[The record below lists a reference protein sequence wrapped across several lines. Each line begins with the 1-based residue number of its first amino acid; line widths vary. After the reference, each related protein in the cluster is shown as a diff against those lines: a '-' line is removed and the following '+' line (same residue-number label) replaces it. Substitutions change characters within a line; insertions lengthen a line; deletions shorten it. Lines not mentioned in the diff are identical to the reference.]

1 VFPAEG
7 EIGLD
12 TDRDWAL
19 DLRPR
24 RRFDQRPQEPTTRI
38 NDAIRVPQV
47 RLIGADGEQIGIKS
61 TDEALKYAWDAN
73 LDLVEVAPDAKP
85 PVCRVMDYSKYKYEQ
100 EQKAK
105 LARKHQ
111 STITIKEI
119 KLRPK
124 IDPHDYNTKK
134 GHVIRFLKN
143 RDKVKVTIMFRGR
156 EMTHPERGRV
166 LLLRLAEEV
175 QDLGIVESAPLQD
188 GRNMVM
194 MLAPHKNVLAPAA
207 GGEGSPQTEQPKAE
221 TSAPPPAAET
231 PAVAEAP
238 VVETPAPAV
247 EAPAVVEAP
256 VTEEPAKEPEP
267 AAEEPKEEP
276 EPAAEAPAEK
286 PKPPAKKPA
295 AKAPAKAAAKPKA
308 PARKAAAPKTAAA
321 KSTTTK
327 KTTKKTTE
335 NESQPAATPADAET

>member
-1 VFPAEG
+1 
-7 EIGLD
+7 
-12 TDRDWAL
+12 
-19 DLRPR
+19 LRPR

-38 NDAIRVPQV
+38 NDAIRVPQI

-61 TDEALKYAWDAN
+61 TDEALKYAWDMN

-124 IDPHDYNTKK
+124 IDPHDYATKK

-207 GGEGSPQTEQPKAE
+207 GGEGSPQTQQPKAE
-221 TSAPPPAAET
+221 TSAAPPAAET
-231 PAVAEAP
+231 PP
-238 VVETPAPAV
+238 VVEAPAV
-247 EAPAVVEAP
+247 EAPAAGTPAVVEAP
-256 VTEEPAKEPEP
+256 VTEEPPKEPESAAEEPTEEPKP
-267 AAEEPKEEP
+267 AAEEPTEEP
-276 EPAAEAPAEK
+276 KPA
-286 PKPPAKKPA
+286 AKKPA

-335 NESQPAATPADAET
+335 NESQTAATPADAET

>member
-1 VFPAEG
+1 
-7 EIGLD
+7 
-12 TDRDWAL
+12 
-19 DLRPR
+19 LRPR

-124 IDPHDYNTKK
+124 IDPHDYATKK

-156 EMTHPERGRV
+156 EMTHPDRGRV

-221 TSAPPPAAET
+221 PSAAPPAAET
-231 PAVAEAP
+231 PAVVEAP
-238 VVETPAPAV
+238 AVETPAV

-267 AAEEPKEEP
+267 AVEEPKAEPAAEEPK
-276 EPAAEAPAEK
+276 AE
-286 PKPPAKKPA
+286 PKPAAKKPA

-335 NESQPAATPADAET
+335 NESQTAATPADAET